1 MLWFR
6 KHLRYGSWLA
16 LLALAI
22 NFTLA
27 FGHVHTAAGRNTG
40 REVALIGASGGT
52 DSGHGQNHP
61 TDHHAD
67 YLCPICMAVAAMG
80 NALASTPPALPVEFA
95 VATSDR
101 PIDQSFSAP
110 QSPRA
115 AFSSRGPPIS

>member
-16 LLALAI
+16 LFALAI
-22 NFTLA
+22 NFMLA
-27 FGHVHTAAGRNTG
+27 FGHVHTPAGRNSG
-40 REVALIGASGGT
+40 REVALIAVSGGT
-52 DSGHGQNHP
+52 DNGHGQNHP

-67 YLCPICMAVAAMG
+67 YLCPICVAVAAMG

-101 PIDQSFSAP
+101 PIDQSLSAP
-110 QSPRA
+110 RSPSA